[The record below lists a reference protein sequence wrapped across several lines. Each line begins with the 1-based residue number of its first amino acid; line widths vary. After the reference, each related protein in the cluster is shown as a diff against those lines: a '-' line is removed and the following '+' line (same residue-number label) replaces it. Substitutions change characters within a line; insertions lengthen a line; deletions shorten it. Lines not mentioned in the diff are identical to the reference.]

1 MESMKLVQGK
11 VIDGAVVVD
20 GEKLE
25 EGALVTVLMR
35 DEDEVALS
43 PEDEDELA
51 AARDEIARGEFLTA
65 IELFDLLRR
74 QRER

>member
-1 MESMKLVQGK
+1 MKPMKLVQGK

-20 GEKLE
+20 GERLE
-25 EGALVTVLMR
+25 EGALVTVLVR

-43 PEDEDELA
+43 PEDEDELI
-51 AARDEIARGEFLTA
+51 AAREEIARGDYLTTG
-65 IELFDLLRR
+65 ELFDLLRR

>member
-1 MESMKLVQGK
+1 MRSMKLVQGK

-20 GEKLE
+20 GEPLE

-35 DEDEVALS
+35 DEHNVSLS
-43 PEDEDELA
+43 PEDEDELIA
-51 AARDEIARGEFLTA
+51 AHEEIARGEYLTTGD
-65 IELFDLLRR
+65 LFDLLRR